1 MDKRKKQ
8 PSPAE
13 IEAKLK
19 ELDSKIEE
27 AEKNQGEVDIR
38 DAIIEKGLYLKDE
51 ARYLDTAETVFRTA
65 MEKTGGASK
74 KMEILFEILQM
85 SFVKL
90 DVDKIQKDIEQCR
103 ELSKDGDWEKKNKLK
118 VYEGVYCMLVRDFK
132 RAADLFIDS
141 VATFT
146 CSELLEYKN
155 FVFYTVVT
163 SAVSQERPVI
173 KKHILHS
180 PDILSVIRD
189 VPHLKKFSDS
199 LYNCDYKSFFE
210 AFVEISAAVKKD
222 RYLQQHASYYVK
234 EMRLVAYR
242 QFLESYKSVTIGN
255 MAVSFGV
262 SPEFID
268 KELSHFI
275 SIGKLNCKIDKVSGV
290 VISNRADQRVNLY
303 TKMVKHGDLLLNRM
317 QKLARALDI

>member
-1 MDKRKKQ
+1 
-8 PSPAE
+8 
-13 IEAKLK
+13 
-19 ELDSKIEE
+19 
-27 AEKNQGEVDIR
+27 
-38 DAIIEKGLYLKDE
+38 
-51 ARYLDTAETVFRTA
+51 
-65 MEKTGGASK
+65 
-74 KMEILFEILQM
+74 
-85 SFVKL
+85 
-90 DVDKIQKDIEQCR
+90 
-103 ELSKDGDWEKKNKLK
+103 
-118 VYEGVYCMLVRDFK
+118 MLVRDFK

-146 CSELLEYKN
+146 CAELLEYKM

-163 SAVSQERPVI
+163 SAVSQVRPVI

-255 MAVSFGV
+255 MAASFGV